1 MFNFNDEHCIFVL
14 ISVIRA
20 KILERKQTGNTQL
33 DDVIYTVKMI
43 EDYKVNF
50 VVLEP

>member
-1 MFNFNDEHCIFVL
+1 ML

-50 VVLEP
+50 AVLEP